1 MPFASA
7 EVFMVE
13 IAHFYRHKF
22 RLGELQVPAVSEVFT
37 PLISARRG
45 TACSRAF
52 FLTISSRGGCE
63 EGRKKDRTD
72 TPPSM
77 LCIVIVSLGLMLDDS
92 DLAPPRRWESARG
105 TR

>member
-1 MPFASA
+1 MPFAEA

-45 TACSRAF
+45 TTCSKAF
-52 FLTISSRGGCE
+52 FLTISSEGG
-63 EGRKKDRTD
+63 GARKKDERTEGPD
-72 TPPSM
+72 RHASFYALYRHRFTWA
-77 LCIVIVSLGLMLDDS
+77 D
-92 DLAPPRRWESARG
+92 AR
-105 TR
+105 